1 MQYSLMNN
9 EVFKHMVCSD
19 MIVNINLV
27 DSIIT
32 NKNADKVKIYCE
44 YGIVTNTLI
53 EILLEKYDKYNLS
66 QFVKKIN
73 LLSEKIINLL
83 VKNKRIDYIQLI
95 KSKFKHS
102 MINIL
107 LEYSILYDFQYG
119 IDFALNESADYILVL
134 DKIRKR

>member
-1 MQYSLMNN
+1 MNN

-19 MIVNINLV
+19 MMVNINLV

>member
-1 MQYSLMNN
+1 MNN

>member
-1 MQYSLMNN
+1 MQYSIMNN
-9 EVFKHMVCSD
+9 EVFKHIVCSD
-19 MIVNINLV
+19 MMVNINLV

-32 NKNADKVKIYCE
+32 NKNSDKIKIYCE

-95 KSKFKHS
+95 KNKFKHS

-107 LEYSILYDFQYG
+107 LEYSILHDFQNG

>member
-1 MQYSLMNN
+1 MNN

-53 EILLEKYDKYNLS
+53 KILLEKYDKYNLS

>member
-1 MQYSLMNN
+1 MNN

-19 MIVNINLV
+19 MMVNINLV

-32 NKNADKVKIYCE
+32 NKNADKIKIYCE

-66 QFVKKIN
+66 HFVKKIN

-107 LEYSILYDFQYG
+107 LEYSILNDFQYG

>member
-19 MIVNINLV
+19 MMVNINLV

-32 NKNADKVKIYCE
+32 NKNADKIKIYCE

-66 QFVKKIN
+66 HFVKKIN

-107 LEYSILYDFQYG
+107 LEYSILNDFQYG

>member
-19 MIVNINLV
+19 MMVNINLV

-32 NKNADKVKIYCE
+32 NKNTDKIKIYCE

-66 QFVKKIN
+66 HFVKKIN

-107 LEYSILYDFQYG
+107 LEYSILNDFQYG